1 MAHLTK
7 LHSTCESLY
16 TIIIIILTLSIKFAI
31 MYDWNLFKVFGFM
44 DFFLVVEFV
53 FSLSFS
59 FSLSLC
65 LPVYFF
71 NTTG

>member
-1 MAHLTK
+1 
-7 LHSTCESLY
+7 
-16 TIIIIILTLSIKFAI
+16 